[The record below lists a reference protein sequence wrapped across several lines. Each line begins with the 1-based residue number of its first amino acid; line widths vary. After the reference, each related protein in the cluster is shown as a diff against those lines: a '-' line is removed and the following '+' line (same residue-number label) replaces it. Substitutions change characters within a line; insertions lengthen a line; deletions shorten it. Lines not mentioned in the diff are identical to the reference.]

1 MHETVI
7 ADSIIKEAKRHG
19 DVKEIYLEIG
29 ALAHIPKDDLL
40 ECMKK
45 LVSWNIHATERK
57 AKVRCKC
64 GFTGE
69 PKILDRGHDYF
80 FIKCPKCRK
89 VPEIIDGKDI
99 RILSVVVE

>member
-7 ADSIIKEAKRHG
+7 ADSIIKEANKHG

-29 ALAHIPKDDLL
+29 ALAHIPRSDLL
-40 ECMKK
+40 GCMKK
-45 LVSWNIHATERK
+45 LVTWKIHAAEKK
-57 AKVRCKC
+57 AHVKCTC

-80 FIKCPKCRK
+80 LIECPECRK
-89 VPEIIDGKDI
+89 VPEVVEGKDI
-99 RILSVVVE
+99 KIVKIVVN